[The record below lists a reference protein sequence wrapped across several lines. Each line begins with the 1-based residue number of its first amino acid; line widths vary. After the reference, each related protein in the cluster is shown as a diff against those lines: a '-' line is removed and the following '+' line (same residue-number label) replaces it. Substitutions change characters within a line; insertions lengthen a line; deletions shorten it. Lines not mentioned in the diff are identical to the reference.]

1 MRIGVS
7 GPHGTGKTT
16 LVEELCAKLPGHVP
30 ADEPYVQLEEAGYDV
45 GFPPSLADYR
55 AQLRLSVS
63 MLSSSGACVVFD
75 RTPVDFLA
83 YLMAQGADLEEEA
96 DPVALRSALARLDLL
111 VITPVT
117 VETERFLPR
126 AELPELRQAVND
138 TLLDLVYRDPLHA
151 WAEVPVTEL
160 CGPLDQRPAA
170 VLAALPRHARGQA
183 GSPGGP

>member
-16 LVEELCAKLPGHVP
+16 LVEELCAKLPDHVP
-30 ADEPYVQLEEAGYDV
+30 AEEPYVQLEEAGYDV
-45 GFPPSLADYR
+45 GFPPSLDDYR
-55 AQLRLSVS
+55 AQLRLSVR
-63 MLSSSGACVVFD
+63 MLSSSGARVVFD

-83 YLMAQGADLEEEA
+83 YLVAQGADLQDEA
-96 DPVALRSALARLDLL
+96 DPAALRSAMARLDLL

-117 VETERFLPR
+117 AETERFLPP
-126 AELPELRQAVND
+126 AELPQLRQVVND
-138 TLLDLVYRDPLHA
+138 TLLDLVYRDPLQA

-160 CGPLDQRPAA
+160 SGPLGQRAAA
-170 VLAALPRHARGQA
+170 VLAALPWHARGQA